1 MIESSGKIGR
11 GLPYRFTSST
21 DIMHTKLN
29 SPKSSASYEHFRV
42 NFVKLY
48 DQYQRGEDSI
58 RDAFPAEDGDLAEKL
73 ATLQMIDF
81 ETIPDDGRGGNQTP
95 EPFMPRRQSTTLA
108 RMSARKPI
116 VRMTKSK
123 IAELSKR
130 FTSKFRISSSPL
142 NSPPRKDHHF
152 R

>member
-1 MIESSGKIGR
+1 
-11 GLPYRFTSST
+11 
-21 DIMHTKLN
+21 
-29 SPKSSASYEHFRV
+29 V

-48 DQYQRGEDSI
+48 DQYQQGEDSI
-58 RDAFPAEDGDLAEKL
+58 HDAFPAQDGDLAEKL

-81 ETIPDDGRGGNQTP
+81 ETIQDEGRGSNQTP
-95 EPFMPRRQSTTLA
+95 EPFMPRRQSTGLA

-116 VRMTKSK
+116 VRMTKTK

-130 FTSKFRISSSPL
+130 FASKFRISSSPL
-142 NSPPRKDHHF
+142 HSPPRRDF